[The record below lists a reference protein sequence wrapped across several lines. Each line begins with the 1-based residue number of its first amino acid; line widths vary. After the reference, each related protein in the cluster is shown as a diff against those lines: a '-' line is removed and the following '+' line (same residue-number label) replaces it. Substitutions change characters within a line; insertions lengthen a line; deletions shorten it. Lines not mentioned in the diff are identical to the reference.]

1 MPAIRRYDKGGG
13 GIRLAPLLF
22 LFCGVFAAGASAT
35 TTLPDSVAA
44 QLRRYQVPIDDLS
57 VYVAPVSGGAP
68 MLALN
73 TRVPRAPAS
82 VIKLL
87 TALVA
92 LERLGPGYTWRTEAM
107 LDGSLQ
113 DGVLDGDLVL
123 KGYGDPYLTPESFWR
138 FLRGLRERGI
148 VRIRG
153 DVVLDDSYLK
163 VQPQGRGDF
172 DGEPR
177 RAYNALPSALSL
189 NFQTTQ
195 FHMYPDRAAGRV
207 RVFAYPPL
215 ANLDIANGL
224 KLVNAPCRWGDHR
237 PRFNI
242 SENGSGALIKLRGRY
257 SAACPETTVA
267 RLVMDPVT
275 HVGGAFESIWRE
287 LGGRVEGRFR
297 QGRAPDDAAPFH
309 TLESRSLGEVI
320 RGMNKF
326 SNNLMSRLLLLTLGV
341 EHGGEPGTVT
351 KGRAAVVAWLHEHG
365 LAFPELV
372 LDNGSGLSRRTRIS
386 ALHMAQLLQAG
397 YRSPYMPEFM
407 ASLAVAGVDGTMRS
421 RFKGRSLTGRAHIK
435 TGSLNHVSDMAG
447 YVLDRE
453 GRRWAVVMFI
463 NHRGIRSWE
472 GKQVQDALLEW
483 VYKGGH
489 GPPTPGMRM
498 AVGPEPGCGTTAAT
512 PAAEAAAPVPA
523 LPTSGAAQL
532 GATPQG

>member
-1 MPAIRRYDKGGG
+1 V
-13 GIRLAPLLF
+13 GIRLAPLF
-22 LFCGVFAAGASAT
+22 ILFCGVFAATASAT
-35 TTLPDSVAA
+35 TALPDAVAA
-44 QLRRYQVPIDDLS
+44 ELRRYKVPTEDLS
-57 VYVAPVSGGAP
+57 VYVAPVSGGKP

-92 LERLGPGYTWRTEAM
+92 LERLGPGYTWRTEAL
-107 LDGSLQ
+107 LDGELR
-113 DGVLDGDLVL
+113 DGVLEGDLVL

-148 VRIRG
+148 RRIHG
-153 DVVLDDSYLK
+153 DVVLDDSYFQ

-195 FHMYPDRAAGRV
+195 LYMYPDRSAGRV

-237 PRFNI
+237 PRFDI
-242 SENGSGALIKLRGRY
+242 SETGSGALIKLRGHY
-257 SAACPETTVA
+257 SAACPETSVA
-267 RLVMDPVT
+267 RLVMDPPT
-275 HVGGAFESIWRE
+275 HVGGAFKSIWHE
-287 LGGRVEGRFR
+287 LGGKVEGQFR
-297 QGRAPDDAAPFH
+297 QGAAPDELSPYH
-309 TLESRSLGEVI
+309 TLESRSLGEAI
-320 RGMNKF
+320 RGMNKY
-326 SNNLMSRLLLLTLGV
+326 SNNLMSRLLLLTLGA
-341 EHGGEPGTVT
+341 ERGGEPGTVA
-351 KGRAAVVAWLHEHG
+351 KGRAAVAAWLHEHG
-365 LAFPELV
+365 LVFPELV

-386 ALHMAQLLQAG
+386 ALHMARLLQAG
-397 YRSPYMPEFM
+397 YQSPYMPEFM

-421 RFKGRSLTGRAHIK
+421 RFKGKALAGRAHIK
-435 TGSLNHVSDMAG
+435 TGSLNHVNAMAG

-463 NHRGIRSWE
+463 NHRGIRGWE
-472 GKQVQDALLEW
+472 GKQVQNALLQW
-483 VYKGGH
+483 IYAGGH
-489 GPPTPGMRM
+489 RPAPPDMRM
-498 AVGPEPGCGTTAAT
+498 AVGPEAGCGTAAAT
-512 PAAEAAAPVPA
+512 PGAEAAAAPVPG
-523 LPTSGAAQL
+523 LPPSGAAQL
-532 GATPQG
+532 GAMPQG

>member
-1 MPAIRRYDKGGG
+1 MPAMPRSDKGGE
-13 GIRLAPLLF
+13 GIRLALLFF
-22 LFCGVFAAGASAT
+22 LFCGVFAAAASAT
-35 TTLPDSVAA
+35 TALPDSVVAE
-44 QLRRYQVPIDDLS
+44 LRRYKVPLGDLS
-57 VYVAPVSGGAP
+57 VYVAPVGGGEP

-92 LERLGPGYTWRTEAM
+92 LERLGPGYTWRTEAF
-107 LDGSLQ
+107 LDGPLQ
-113 DGVLDGDLVL
+113 EGVLDGDLVL

-138 FLRGLRERGI
+138 FLRGLRERGLR
-148 VRIRG
+148 RIQG
-153 DVVLDDSYLK
+153 DVVLDESYLQ
-163 VQPQGRGDF
+163 VPSQERGDF

-195 FHMYPDRAAGRV
+195 LHMYPDRSAGQV

-224 KLVNAPCRWGDHR
+224 KLVDAPCRWGDHR
-237 PRFNI
+237 PRFDI

-257 SAACPETTVA
+257 SAACPETAVA
-267 RLVMDPVT
+267 RLVMDPMS
-275 HVGGAFESIWRE
+275 HVSGAFESIWRE
-287 LGGRVEGRFR
+287 VGGRVEGRFR
-297 QGRAPDDAAPFH
+297 QGSAPADAAPFH
-309 TLESRSLGEVI
+309 TLESRSLGEAI

-326 SNNLMSRLLLLTLGV
+326 SNNLMSRLLLLTLGA
-341 EHGGEPGTVT
+341 ERGGEPGTVAN
-351 KGRAAVVAWLHEHG
+351 GRAAVAAWLHERG
-365 LAFPELV
+365 LEFPELV

-407 ASLAVAGVDGTMRS
+407 ASLAVAGVDGTMRR
-421 RFKGRSLTGRAHIK
+421 RFKGKPLAGRAHIK

-463 NHRGIRSWE
+463 NHRGIRGWE
-472 GKQVQDALLEW
+472 GKQVQDALLQW
-483 VYKGGH
+483 VYEGGH
-489 GPPTPGMRM
+489 RPAGPEMRM
-498 AVGPEPGCGTTAAT
+498 AVGLEPGCGATAAT
-512 PAAEAAAPVPA
+512 PAAEAAAPA
-523 LPTSGAAQL
+523 LPTSGSAQL
-532 GATPQG
+532 GTRPQG